1 MKRAAVYRRKNAWI
15 MHADSQTTVEAWIAT
30 APRIR
35 LHPEASP
42 EEIGNALKLV
52 IDGSKHSIP
61 HPTDWSG
68 SFRETLDLAGVR
80 SWSEFSRGT
89 ACICVELDAG
99 RMRFCPYENKGS
111 REGYIR
117 LPHKDFSIP
126 SDSSA
131 EAIGRAVQQAIELCE

>member
-1 MKRAAVYRRKNAWI
+1 
-15 MHADSQTTVEAWIAT
+15 MHADSQTTVKAWIAS

-35 LHPEASP
+35 LHSEASP

-61 HPTDWSG
+61 HPTDWKG
-68 SFRETLDLAGVR
+68 SFRETLELARVR
-80 SWSEFSRGT
+80 TWSEFSRGT
-89 ACICVELDAG
+89 ACVSVRLDGAQI
-99 RMRFCPYENKGS
+99 RLYPWENKGA
-111 REGYIR
+111 RAGYTP

-131 EAIGRAVQQAIELCE
+131 EVIGRAVQQAIELCE